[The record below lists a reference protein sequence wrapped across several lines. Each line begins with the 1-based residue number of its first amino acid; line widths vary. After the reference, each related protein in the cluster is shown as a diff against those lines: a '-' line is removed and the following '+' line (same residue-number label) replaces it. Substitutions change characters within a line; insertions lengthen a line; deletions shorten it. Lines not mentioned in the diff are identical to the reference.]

1 MTVKTSIKSGI
12 KLGIKSGLKS
22 GMKSGAAA
30 IVFAATLASPA
41 VFSPAQAET
50 AASRTAASKTGRV
63 IILSMGRGEQINLGA
78 SVSDVVVSNPQI
90 ADVDVRSPRQLYI
103 LAKGPGETTVYA
115 TDAAGRTIYSAT
127 VRVGN
132 NLDSIDQMLLMA
144 MPEAD
149 IKVATMNGVVLLTGT
164 VAQPEDVLEAE
175 TLVQAF
181 VGDQTKVVSRLKTAV
196 PLQVNLQVRIAEV
209 SRSLAKEIAS
219 NYVTRDN
226 DGNGLIFGVG
236 RGRNVGT
243 IGDLINT
250 SNLPRLDAS
259 SLYGLPAG
267 SISLPFDPAT
277 GQFITGGTQFT
288 FNNPASGNVL
298 NLAGKL
304 FGIDVAAAFDVA
316 ERNGLATTLAQPNL
330 TTISGETAE
339 FLAGGQFPIP
349 IADNFGSVS
358 VQFRD
363 YGVSLRYTPTVL
375 ADGRIQ
381 LRVRPE
387 VSDISSQGAVRI
399 AGTEIPAI
407 TTRMAE
413 TTVELGSGQ
422 SFMIAGLLSNSSSSS
437 IDKYPGLGDVP
448 VLGALFKSN
457 GWKRNETELVIV
469 VTPYLV
475 KPVSESEIKLPTD
488 GFNTPNDLERVL
500 LNKTASNL
508 TGPAERPVPIVVPDD
523 VKGPEFGTVS
533 EAAPAISPKQA
544 KKSKSANM
552 SKQNGAAS
560 APGFSFN

>member
-1 MTVKTSIKSGI
+1 MTIKNLLKAGSAA
-12 KLGIKSGLKS
+12 LLLTGLS
-22 GMKSGAAA
+22 
-30 IVFAATLASPA
+30 ASPM
-41 VFSPAQAET
+41 AQAQKAGAT
-50 AASRTAASKTGRV
+50 GANSKMPQRV
-63 IILSMGRGEQINLGA
+63 LTIEVGDGEQVNLPVGI
-78 SVSDVVVSNPQI
+78 SDVVVSNPGI
-90 ADVDVRSPRQLYI
+90 ADVDVRSPKQIYI
-103 LAKGPGETTVYA
+103 FGKTAGQSTIYA
-115 TDAAGRTIYSAT
+115 TDAAGRTVYAVQVEVAQNINS
-127 VRVGN
+127 V
-132 NLDSIDQMLLMA
+132 DEMLQLA

-149 IKVATMNGVVLLTGT
+149 IKVSFFGGMVLLTGT
-164 VAQPEDVLEAE
+164 VAQPEDIQEAE
-175 TLVQAF
+175 NLARAF
-181 VGDQTKVVSRLKTAV
+181 IGDKQQDGDPVRVISRLKTAV
-196 PLQVNLQVRIAEV
+196 PMQVNLQVRIAEV

-219 NYVTRDN
+219 NFKTRDN

-243 IGDLINT
+243 IGDLDT
-250 SNLPRLDAS
+250 SGLPRLDAS

-267 SISLPFDPAT
+267 SLSLPFNPAT
-277 GQFITGGTQFT
+277 GQFITGGTQYT
-288 FNNPASGNVL
+288 FNNPVGSNVL

-304 FGIDVAAAFDVA
+304 FGIDVAAAFDIA
-316 ERNGLATTLAQPNL
+316 ERAGLSTTLAQPNL

-349 IADNFGSVS
+349 VADNFGSVS

-363 YGVSLRYTPTVL
+363 FGVSLRYTPTVQS
-375 ADGRIQ
+375 DGRIL

-422 SFMIAGLLSNSSSSS
+422 SFMIAGLLSNSASTSV
-437 IDKYPGLGDVP
+437 DKYPGLGDVP

-488 GFNTPNDLERVL
+488 GYNTPSDLERIL
-500 LNKTASNL
+500 LNKTASNQSGS
-508 TGPAERPVPIVVPDD
+508 TDRPMPTLAPDD

-544 KKSKSANM
+544 KKTQSGEA
-552 SKQNGAAS
+552 GS

>member
-1 MTVKTSIKSGI
+1 MTIKS
-12 KLGIKSGLKS
+12 L
-22 GMKSGAAA
+22 MKSGAAA
-30 IVFAATLASPA
+30 IIFAASISTVASAAPA
-41 VFSPAQAET
+41 KADP
-50 AASRTAASKTGRV
+50 AASKTGGRV
-63 IILSMGRGEQINLGA
+63 IVLSVGRGEQINLGS
-78 SVSDVVVSNPQI
+78 SVSDVVVSNPTI

-103 LAKGPGETTVYA
+103 LGKGQGETTVYA

-127 VRVGN
+127 IRVGN
-132 NLDSIDQMLLMA
+132 NLDSVDQMLLLA

-149 IKVATMNGVVLLTGT
+149 IKVSTMNGVVLLTGT
-164 VAQPEDVLEAE
+164 VAQPEDVQEAE

-181 VGDQTKVVSRLKTAV
+181 VGDATKVVSRLKTAV
-196 PLQVNLQVRIAEV
+196 PMQVNLQVRIAEV

-219 NYVTRDN
+219 NFTTRDN
-226 DGNGLIFGVG
+226 DGNGLVFGVG
-236 RGRNVGT
+236 RGRSVGT
-243 IGDLINT
+243 IGDLNT
-250 SNLPRLDAS
+250 SAFPRLDAS

-267 SISLPFDPAT
+267 SISLPFNPAT
-277 GQFITGGTQFT
+277 GQFITGGTQYT
-288 FNNPASGNVL
+288 FNNPVGSNVL

-304 FGIDVAAAFDVA
+304 FGIDVAAAFDIA
-316 ERNGLATTLAQPNL
+316 ERAGLSTTLAQPNL
-330 TTISGETAE
+330 TTISGESAE

-349 IADNFGSVS
+349 VADNFGATT

-363 YGVSLRYTPTVL
+363 FGVSLRYTPTVQS
-375 ADGRIQ
+375 DGRIL

-422 SFMIAGLLSNSSSSS
+422 SFMIAGLLSNSANTSV
-437 IDKYPGLGDVP
+437 DKYPGLGDVP

-488 GFNTPNDLERVL
+488 GYNTPSDLERIL

-508 TGPAERPVPIVVPDD
+508 TGSAERPMPTVAPDN

-533 EAAPAISPKQA
+533 EAAPAISTKQA
-544 KKSKSANM
+544 KKSQSGEA
-552 SKQNGAAS
+552 GS

>member
-1 MTVKTSIKSGI
+1 VPQRLSSLPPISTVAS
-12 KLGIKSGLKS
+12 
-22 GMKSGAAA
+22 AA
-30 IVFAATLASPA
+30 PA
-41 VFSPAQAET
+41 KADP
-50 AASRTAASKTGRV
+50 AASKTGGRV
-63 IILSMGRGEQINLGA
+63 IVLSVGRGEQINLGS
-78 SVSDVVVSNPQI
+78 SVSDVVVSNPTI

-103 LAKGPGETTVYA
+103 LGKGQGETTVYA

-127 VRVGN
+127 IRVGN
-132 NLDSIDQMLLMA
+132 NLDSVDQMLLLA

-149 IKVATMNGVVLLTGT
+149 IKVSTMNGVVLLTGT
-164 VAQPEDVLEAE
+164 VAQPEDVQEAE

-181 VGDQTKVVSRLKTAV
+181 VGDATKVVSRLKTAV
-196 PLQVNLQVRIAEV
+196 PMQVNLQVRIAEV

-219 NYVTRDN
+219 NFTTRDN
-226 DGNGLIFGVG
+226 DGNGLVFGVG
-236 RGRNVGT
+236 RGRSVGT
-243 IGDLINT
+243 IGDLNT
-250 SNLPRLDAS
+250 SAFPRLDAS

-267 SISLPFDPAT
+267 SISLPFNPAT
-277 GQFITGGTQFT
+277 GQFITGGTQYT
-288 FNNPASGNVL
+288 FNNPVGSNVL

-304 FGIDVAAAFDVA
+304 FGIDVAAAFDIA
-316 ERNGLATTLAQPNL
+316 ERAGLSTTLAQPNL
-330 TTISGETAE
+330 TTISGESAE

-349 IADNFGSVS
+349 VADNFGATT

-363 YGVSLRYTPTVL
+363 FGVSLRYTPTVQS
-375 ADGRIQ
+375 DGRIL

-422 SFMIAGLLSNSSSSS
+422 SFMIAGLLSNSANTSV
-437 IDKYPGLGDVP
+437 DKYPGLGDVP

-488 GFNTPNDLERVL
+488 GYNTPSDLERIL

-508 TGPAERPVPIVVPDD
+508 TGSAERPMPTVAPDN

-533 EAAPAISPKQA
+533 EAAPAISTKQA
-544 KKSKSANM
+544 KKSQSGEA
-552 SKQNGAAS
+552 GS

>member
-1 MTVKTSIKSGI
+1 MNIKAF
-12 KLGIKSGLKS
+12 
-22 GMKSGAAA
+22 MKSGAAA
-30 IVFAATLASPA
+30 IIFAAALANPA
-41 VFSPAQAET
+41 
-50 AASRTAASKTGRV
+50 AAAPVKDESAASKTGRV
-63 IILSMGRGEQINLGA
+63 IVLSVGRGEQVNLGS

-90 ADVDVRSPRQLYI
+90 ADVDVRSPRQIYI

-115 TDAAGRTIYSAT
+115 TDAAGRTVYSAT

-132 NLDSIDQMLLMA
+132 NLDSVDQMLLLA

-149 IKVATMNGVVLLTGT
+149 IKVSTMNGVVLLTGT
-164 VAQPEDVLEAE
+164 VAQPEDVQEAE
-175 TLVQAF
+175 DLVQAF

-196 PLQVNLQVRIAEV
+196 PMQVNLQVRIAEV

-219 NYVTRDN
+219 NFATRDN
-226 DGNGLIFGVG
+226 DGNGLVFGIG

-243 IGDLINT
+243 IGDINT
-250 SNLPRLDAS
+250 SAFPRLDAS
-259 SLYGLPAG
+259 ALYGLPAG
-267 SISLPFDPAT
+267 SLFLPFNPAT

-288 FNNPASGNVL
+288 FNNPAGSNVL

-304 FGIDVAAAFDVA
+304 FGIDVAAAFDIA
-316 ERNGLATTLAQPNL
+316 ERAGLSTTLAQPNL
-330 TTISGETAE
+330 TTISGESAE

-349 IADNFGSVS
+349 VADNFGSTT

-363 YGVSLRYTPTVL
+363 FGVSLRYTPTVQ

-422 SFMIAGLLSNSSSSS
+422 SFMIAGLLSNSASTS

-488 GFNTPNDLERVL
+488 GYNTPTDLERIL
-500 LNKTASNL
+500 LNKTGSNT
-508 TGPAERPVPIVVPDD
+508 TGSPERPIPTVATDN
-523 VKGPEFGTVS
+523 VKGPDFGTVS
-533 EAAPAISPKQA
+533 EAAPAIGPKQA
-544 KKSKSANM
+544 SKSKS
-552 SKQNGAAS
+552 GEAAS

>member
-1 MTVKTSIKSGI
+1 MTIKS
-12 KLGIKSGLKS
+12 L
-22 GMKSGAAA
+22 MKAGAAA
-30 IVFAATLASPA
+30 IFFAASI
-41 VFSPAQAET
+41 ST
-50 AASRTAASKTGRV
+50 AANAAPVKVEPAASKTGGRLIV
-63 IILSMGRGEQINLGA
+63 LSVGRGEQINLGS
-78 SVSDVVVSNPQI
+78 SVSDVVVSNPTI
-90 ADVDVRSPRQLYI
+90 ADVDVRSPRQIYI

-115 TDAAGRTIYSAT
+115 TDAAGRTVYSAT

-132 NLDSIDQMLLMA
+132 NLDSIDQMLLLA

-149 IKVATMNGVVLLTGT
+149 IKVSTMNGVVLLTGT
-164 VAQPEDVLEAE
+164 VAQPEDVQEAE
-175 TLVQAF
+175 MLVQAF
-181 VGDQTKVVSRLKTAV
+181 IGDQTKVVSRLKTAV

-219 NYVTRDN
+219 NFKTRDN
-226 DGNGLIFGVG
+226 DGNGLVFGVG

-243 IGDLINT
+243 IGDLDT
-250 SNLPRLDAS
+250 SGLPRLDAS

-267 SISLPFDPAT
+267 SISLPFNPAT
-277 GQFITGGTQFT
+277 GQFITGGTQYT
-288 FNNPASGNVL
+288 FNNPVGSNVL

-304 FGIDVAAAFDVA
+304 FGIDVAAAFDIA
-316 ERNGLATTLAQPNL
+316 ERAGLSTTLAQPNL

-349 IADNFGSVS
+349 VADNFGSVS

-363 YGVSLRYTPTVL
+363 FGVSLRYTPTVQ
-375 ADGRIQ
+375 ADGRIL

-422 SFMIAGLLSNSSSSS
+422 SFMIAGLLSNSANTSV
-437 IDKYPGLGDVP
+437 DKYPGLGDVP

-488 GFNTPNDLERVL
+488 GYNTPSDLERIL
-500 LNKTASNL
+500 LNKTASNQSGS
-508 TGPAERPVPIVVPDD
+508 TDRPMPTLAPDD

-544 KKSKSANM
+544 KKTQSGEA
-552 SKQNGAAS
+552 GS

>member
-1 MTVKTSIKSGI
+1 MTIKS
-12 KLGIKSGLKS
+12 L
-22 GMKSGAAA
+22 MKAGAAA
-30 IVFAATLASPA
+30 IVFAASVTTAS
-41 VFSPAQAET
+41 T
-50 AASRTAASKTGRV
+50 AAPAKADPAASKTGGRLIV
-63 IILSMGRGEQINLGA
+63 LSVGRGEQINLGS

-103 LAKGPGETTVYA
+103 LGKGQGETTVYA

-127 VRVGN
+127 IRVGN
-132 NLDSIDQMLLMA
+132 NLDSVDQMLMLA

-149 IKVATMNGVVLLTGT
+149 IKVTTMNGVVLLTGT
-164 VAQPEDVLEAE
+164 VAQPEDVQEAE
-175 TLVQAF
+175 SLVQAF

-209 SRSLAKEIAS
+209 SRSLAKDVNS
-219 NYVTRDN
+219 NFTSSDN
-226 DGNGLIFGVG
+226 DRNGFLFMPA
-236 RGRNVGT
+236 RGR
-243 IGDLINT
+243 
-250 SNLPRLDAS
+250 
-259 SLYGLPAG
+259 
-267 SISLPFDPAT
+267 
-277 GQFITGGTQFT
+277 
-288 FNNPASGNVL
+288 
-298 NLAGKL
+298 
-304 FGIDVAAAFDVA
+304 DVAAITYVDPITGAAATPSTINPVTQVAFKVPTGANTLNMAKRLFGVDFALGLDFA
-316 ERNGLATTLAQPNL
+316 ERNGLASTLAQPNL

-349 IADNFGSVS
+349 VADNFGSIS

-363 YGVSLRYTPTVL
+363 YGVSLKYTPTVL

-422 SFMIAGLLSNSSSSS
+422 SFMIAGLMSNSASTSL
-437 IDKYPGLGDVP
+437 DKYPGLGDVP
-448 VLGALFKSN
+448 ILGALFKSN

-488 GFNTPNDLERVL
+488 GYHTPNDLERLL
-500 LNKTASNL
+500 LNKNAAAK
-508 TGPAERPVPIVVPDD
+508 PAETPRPMPTVAPDAS
-523 VKGPEFGTVS
+523 GPNFGAMS
-533 EAAPAISPKQA
+533 EATPAISPKQA
-544 KKSKSANM
+544 SKSKSDD
-552 SKQNGAAS
+552 AS
-560 APGFSFN
+560 GPGFSFN